1 MTTRNTRVER
11 RPSSERQDWSRVAIT
26 GLGKSQVGRRLGR
39 TPVDLTLEAC
49 LRAIDDAGLTRADID
64 GLVTYPG
71 GRGPTAGVEIPEVH
85 DALDLDLRWYF
96 GGGESPSSPPAI
108 VNACLAVTCG
118 LARHVLVYKS
128 VVEAARQGTEGRK
141 GIENLRIIPAMQW
154 AVDWLA
160 PFGSLGIANW
170 VAPYAQ
176 RHMHEHGITREQLA
190 WIPIVQRR
198 HAGLNPDAL
207 YRDPL
212 TMDDYVSARMISDP
226 LCLYDCDVPV
236 DMSIAMIVSSAE
248 TLGDLRSRP
257 VRLDAVGMALRDR
270 PSWDQFSDP
279 PSAGRDAA
287 NELWSQTSLTQND
300 VDVALLYDGFSI
312 LAMMHLEALGFC
324 GPGEGGAFVEGGSR
338 ISIGGDIPL
347 NTDGGHLSAGR
358 SRGFGQ
364 IYEACRQLRQEAG
377 ARQVADAEVAV
388 AGGGGGPVS
397 TFLLL
402 TR

>member
-1 MTTRNTRVER
+1 MLLREDG
-11 RPSSERQDWSRVAIT
+11 QDWSRVAIT
-26 GLGKSQVGRRLGR
+26 GLGKSQVGRRLAR
-39 TPVDLTLEAC
+39 TPVDLTVEAC
-49 LRAIDDAGLTRADID
+49 LRAIDDAGLSRADID

-71 GRGPTAGVEIPEVH
+71 GRGPTAGVEIPEMQ
-85 DALDLDLRWYF
+85 DALDLDLRWYL
-96 GGGESPSSPPAI
+96 GGGECPSSPPAL
-108 VNACLAVTCG
+108 VNACMAVSCG

-160 PFGSLGIANW
+160 PFGSLGIPNW

-176 RHMHEHGITREQLA
+176 RHMHDHGITREQLG
-190 WIPIVQRR
+190 WIPIVQRQ
-198 HAGLNPDAL
+198 HAGLNPQAL

-212 TMDDYVSARMISDP
+212 TMDDYLSARMISDP

-236 DMSIAMIVSSAE
+236 DMSIAIIVSSADA
-248 TLGDLRSRP
+248 LVDVRPNP
-257 VRLDAVGMALRDR
+257 VRLQAVGMALYDR
-270 PSWDQFSDP
+270 PSWDQFSDG

-287 NELWSQTSLTQND
+287 RELWSQTSLTPAD

-312 LAMMHLEALGFC
+312 LALMHLEALGFC
-324 GPGEGGAFVEGGSR
+324 GPGEGGAFVEGGQR
-338 ISIGGDIPL
+338 ISLGGAIPL

-364 IYEACRQLRQEAG
+364 IYEACVQLRGEAG
-377 ARQVADAEVAV
+377 ARQVAGAEVAV